1 MRCKNCGYEGPY
13 EDFQYPEVEGDI
25 TTSYYFK
32 CPKCKTK
39 IDPYNLDPSRMS
51 DVSFVDFRCPF
62 CGVVL
67 EEREMQFHV
76 GIPLCM
82 ELRKRKGKQV
92 ELKAAIGGTFPVPAL
107 DYEYFGNRGIR
118 DLMSYTIQRHTM
130 GHPDE
135 GKPIKLEEFVDH
147 SED

>member
-39 IDPYNLDPSRMS
+39 IDPYDLDPSRMS

-82 ELRKRKGKQV
+82 EARKAQASSEEIPGAFGPIPISG
-92 ELKAAIGGTFPVPAL
+92 LK
-107 DYEYFGNRGIR
+107 YRYFGKKGIQKL
-118 DLMSYTIQRHTM
+118 LMAALKHGYGDPPLIL
-130 GHPDE
+130 E
-135 GKPIKLEEFVDH
+135 GFVDH